1 MIVFLKTDP
10 QLIYVKKLE
19 LLLEGVLG
27 QERFF
32 MLIEKN
38 HNIEDKVKQV
48 KLLLKYEA
56 EKIVVYSRKE
66 RSQAC
71 LELGEQAR
79 WCRRGPWGVL

>member
-1 MIVFLKTDP
+1 MIVFFKTDA

-48 KLLLKYEA
+48 KLLLKYELQWFLSSHC
-56 EKIVVYSRKE
+56 ISVM
-66 RSQAC
+66 C
-71 LELGEQAR
+71 
-79 WCRRGPWGVL
+79 